1 MSNQARAHHSHYLPW
16 TLFFTIFFYLKS
28 HGKDWALASPLHF
41 SPFLTQAKPWLWHQ
55 TVVKSYFLVGL
66 YTVSL
71 FWPLLLRTPAVLGR
85 QNCLAK
91 MLLPLRSQ
99 VSVFGRPRQEF
110 HTIAPRNRSQAQGES
125 PAERLML
132 KTRALGAWRILAA
145 LLGLLFI
152 PTLSCT
158 AATADLRFCSQ
169 VWGLPV
175 SDWQKQH
182 WSLVCA
188 FGNT

>member
-1 MSNQARAHHSHYLPW
+1 MSYQAHHSHYLPW
-16 TLFFTIFFYLKS
+16 MLFFTIVYLKN
-28 HGKDWALASPLHF
+28 HGKDWALASSLHF
-41 SPFLTQAKPWLWHQ
+41 SPLLTQTKPRLRHRI
-55 TVVKSYFLVGL
+55 VVKSCFLVNL

-71 FWPLLLRTPAVLGR
+71 LWPLLLRTPAVLGR
-85 QNCLAK
+85 RNCLAK

-99 VSVFGRPRQEF
+99 VSVFGRPKQDF
-110 HTIAPRNRSQAQGES
+110 CTIAPRNRSQAQG
-125 PAERLML
+125 RWNL
-132 KTRALGAWRILAA
+132 KDPCCPPGLAL
-145 LLGLLFI
+145 I